1 MTPCL
6 CASTGQEVALKRVP
20 TACRAYI
27 DNSHGAYNVSMTVLY
42 HILFKMVQPFSSV
55 HYWSISE
62 HSPKSNMLLQAVLEL
77 MLSTYGFP
85 LLLVVMLERMMSLSP
100 QHLLSRLR
108 EKAIVMGDPN
118 PRLVQVDIV
127 IWAAP
132 FSRTI
137 SCTMACLTCMQ
148 IMMSSMY
155 FACAAVHQDQAGRG

>member
-1 MTPCL
+1 
-6 CASTGQEVALKRVP
+6 
-20 TACRAYI
+20 
-27 DNSHGAYNVSMTVLY
+27 
-42 HILFKMVQPFSSV
+42 
-55 HYWSISE
+55 
-62 HSPKSNMLLQAVLEL
+62 MLLQAVLEL

-127 IWAAP
+127 IWAVP
-132 FSRTI
+132 FSTTI

-148 IMMSSMY
+148 IMVSSKY